1 MAKKEIPTTV
11 SVKLT
16 EDEIW
21 WIVNWCEH
29 GHKAIGDC
37 DDTCLHLAKKLQR
50 RLKERNLKRP
60 HTFGRGDKPM
70 HMPTIND
77 MVKALKNGRV
87 RFNW

>member
-16 EDEIW
+16 EEEIW
-21 WIVNWCEH
+21 WILNWSEH
-29 GHKAIGDC
+29 GHKAIGDD

-50 RLKERNLKRP
+50 RLKERGLKRP
-60 HTFGRGDKPM
+60 HSFGRGDKPT
-70 HMPTIND
+70 PTIKD
-77 MVKALKNGRV
+77 MIKALENGRV